1 MIRLAISM
9 EKYKLFS
16 YMCLI
21 SVKLSKYID
30 IKSFFDGGGEI
41 RELRNWGKFL
51 SSLTLTGPEDA
62 VRLEFANSRR
72 HFL

>member
-30 IKSFFDGGGEI
+30 IKRFFKGVKDKGI
-41 RELRNWGKFL
+41 
-51 SSLTLTGPEDA
+51 
-62 VRLEFANSRR
+62 
-72 HFL
+72 